1 VTRRWLALSAC
12 LVLLMSCS
20 SPNAPTAGDRSR
32 LGGENDDA
40 SEKGGKPKKALK
52 KAKRIAERAARS
64 GSGNSTEGVGSR
76 AAGKPPSGS
85 VESSE
90 IVPAYARRSATV
102 TDPPDDSTREGITP
116 SYAEIIEASIEGLGE
131 DFRMTLTL
139 DGQVPQQMPND
150 KTHMIIAF
158 GITGPNEDEGASF
171 GAQCT
176 DDGWQAYAGGRD
188 DSGAFP
194 GTFFVRGS
202 QIEMTV
208 PWDYIEGPRA
218 FEWYAASN
226 WFFEVPNKPHYRVDL
241 APSKDL
247 AKFPQ

>member
-1 VTRRWLALSAC
+1 MTRRSLALGAC
-12 LVLLMSCS
+12 LVLLVSCS
-20 SPNAPTAGDRSR
+20 SPDAPTAGDRSR
-32 LGGENDDA
+32 LGGQDDDA
-40 SEKGGKPKKALK
+40 TEKDGKSKKVLK
-52 KAKRIAERAARS
+52 KAKKIAKEAARK
-64 GSGNSTEGVGSR
+64 GPGNPTDEARSK
-76 AAGKPPSGS
+76 AAGEAPSGS
-85 VESSE
+85 VASSE
-90 IVPAYARRSATV
+90 IVPAYARRSAVV
-102 TDPPDDSTREGITP
+102 TDPPDDSQKDGITP
-116 SYAEIIEASIEGLGE
+116 SYAEIIEASIDGLGK

-139 DGQVPQQMPND
+139 DGEVPQQMPND
-150 KTHMIIAF
+150 RTHMIVAF

-194 GTFFVRGS
+194 GTFFVRGNK
-202 QIEMTV
+202 IEMTV
-208 PWDYIEGPRA
+208 PWDYIDGPRA